1 MFGAGSPGSVDGSFE
16 HAEMPQ
22 ASASLKGSAMKIASQ
37 KSMNTPDLL
46 IQASHQSPQIYLA
59 ELSKYLPW
67 AVRCTLLKDP
77 LVHLHQA

>member
-1 MFGAGSPGSVDGSFE
+1 
-16 HAEMPQ
+16 
-22 ASASLKGSAMKIASQ
+22 MKIASQ